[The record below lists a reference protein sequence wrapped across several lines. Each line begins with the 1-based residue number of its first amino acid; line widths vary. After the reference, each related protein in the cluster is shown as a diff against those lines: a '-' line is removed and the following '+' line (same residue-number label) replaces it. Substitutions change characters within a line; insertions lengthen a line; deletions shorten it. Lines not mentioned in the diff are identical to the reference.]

1 MCVFFGLLVLFEK
14 TTLSFN
20 FDCCLCFSGVY
31 TFRSFVFFLFSF
43 AFHVSRNKYIS
54 ILGWNLFACL
64 RLKICA
70 TPNKYLSTLG
80 WNLLRIPRTLLLYIF
95 HSNATRSRA
104 VEDGGFQYS
113 PVVQYLIYT
122 SVKHETSAEN
132 CFAIRW
138 QSHYTY

>member
-1 MCVFFGLLVLFEK
+1 MKNKKTTFGLLVLFEK
-14 TTLSFN
+14 ITLCFN
-20 FDCCLCFSGVY
+20 FDCCLCFSGLY

-95 HSNATRSRA
+95 HSDVRA
-104 VEDGGFQYS
+104 CIKKRVGFSSHITWLTYS
-113 PVVQYLIYT
+113 KRYPFE
-122 SVKHETSAEN
+122 SS
-132 CFAIRW
+132 
-138 QSHYTY
+138 